1 MHRILNQMV
10 AGNGHDGDVELMQS
24 LSSGFGGVTIC
35 PLSISLGGV
44 TICPLSISLG
54 GPVSSYTAKFRAD
67 FDEYIAKNPE
77 HAKPRIQETSRPG
90 IFW

>member
-1 MHRILNQMV
+1 MLNLIV
-10 AGNGHDGDVELMQS
+10 DGKGHDGDVELMQS
-24 LSSGFGGVTIC
+24 LCGGF
-35 PLSISLGGV
+35 GGV

-67 FDEYIAKNPE
+67 FDEYIAKNPD
-77 HAKPRIQETSRPG
+77 HAKPRVQETYRPG